1 MPFNFSSPEYLS
13 HHRTRKNRVSP
24 VSRASPAHM
33 NSPSETAISEMIACL
48 MLYKNVHA
56 YLDIILNKPV
66 DKHIHITYI
75 LPILGKIRI
84 FCVS

>member
-1 MPFNFSSPEYLS
+1 MPFNFSSPDYLS

-24 VSRASPAHM
+24 VSPAHV
-33 NSPSETAISEMIACL
+33 NSPLETTILEMIACL
-48 MLYKNVHA
+48 MLYKNEHT
-56 YLDIILNKPV
+56 YLDITLNKPA